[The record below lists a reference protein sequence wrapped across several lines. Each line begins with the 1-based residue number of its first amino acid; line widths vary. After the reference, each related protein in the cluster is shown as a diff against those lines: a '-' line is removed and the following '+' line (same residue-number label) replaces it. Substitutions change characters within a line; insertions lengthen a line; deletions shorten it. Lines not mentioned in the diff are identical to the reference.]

1 MKNYNS
7 NLIKIK
13 DAATIVI
20 VRKQN
25 NKYKILMG
33 QRGKDAVFMPNKFVF
48 PGGAYDKIDS
58 LVPFSKSLPDQEK
71 NLLSVKSSMS
81 KSESLAAT
89 VIRELWEE
97 TGLKIAN
104 SYNWNDLKING
115 WGDFSKNNIA
125 PNASK
130 LKFFFRAITPVG
142 RPRRFDA
149 RFFIC
154 FAQDLMCNLDD
165 FSNASSELN
174 HLQWIE
180 LEKTDEF
187 DLPIITRIVLKEVQ
201 DIILYGSNKKGV
213 PFYNEGSSSSNFT
226 YLKYNLR

>member
-1 MKNYNS
+1 MNQKNTNPVE
-7 NLIKIK
+7 IKN
-13 DAATIVI
+13 AATIVI

-25 NKYKILMG
+25 NKHKILMG

-48 PGGAYDKIDS
+48 PGGAHENNDR
-58 LVPFSKSLPDQEK
+58 LVPFSQSLIDK
-71 NLLSVKSSMS
+71 DITLLSMKSYISQ
-81 KSESLAAT
+81 SESLAAT
-89 VIRELWEE
+89 AIRELWEE
-97 TGLKIAN
+97 TGLKIAD

-115 WGDFSKNNIA
+115 WEDFYENNIA

-130 LKFFFRAITPVG
+130 LNFFFRAITPVG

-154 FAQDLMCNLDD
+154 FAQDLSCNLDD
-165 FSNASSELN
+165 FSNASSELR

-180 LEKTDEF
+180 LEKTQDF

-201 DIILYGSNKKGV
+201 DIILNGANKKGI
-213 PFYNEGSSSSNFT
+213 PFYDEGSSSSNFT
-226 YLKYNLR
+226 YL

>member
-1 MKNYNS
+1 MNQKNS
-7 NLIKIK
+7 NPVEIKN
-13 DAATIVI
+13 AATIVI

-25 NKYKILMG
+25 NKHKILMG

-48 PGGAYDKIDS
+48 PGGAHENNDR
-58 LVPFSKSLPDQEK
+58 LVPFSQSLIDK
-71 NLLSVKSSMS
+71 DITLLSMKSYISQ
-81 KSESLAAT
+81 SESLVAT
-89 VIRELWEE
+89 AIRELWEE
-97 TGLKIAN
+97 TGLKIAD

-115 WGDFSKNNIA
+115 WEDFYENNIA

-154 FAQDLMCNLDD
+154 FAQDLSCNLDD
-165 FSNASSELN
+165 FSNASSELR

-180 LEKTDEF
+180 LEKTQDF

-201 DIILYGSNKKGV
+201 DIIFNGANKKGV
-213 PFYNEGSSSSNFT
+213 PFYDEGSSSSNFT
-226 YLKYNLR
+226 YL

>member
-1 MKNYNS
+1 MDKTKS
-7 NLIKIK
+7 TEIK

-20 VRKQN
+20 VREQSK
-25 NKYKILMG
+25 KYKILMG
-33 QRGKDAVFMPNKFVF
+33 QRGKHAVFMPNKFVF
-48 PGGAYDKIDS
+48 PGGAYDANDS
-58 LVPFSKSLPDQEK
+58 MVPFSKPLPDKQK
-71 NLLSVKSSMS
+71 ILLSIDCSLTHP
-81 KSESLAAT
+81 ESLAAT

-104 SYNWNDLKING
+104 SYDWKGSKIKG
-115 WGDFSKNNIA
+115 WEDFYANNIA
-125 PNASK
+125 PNVSK

-154 FAQDLMCNLDD
+154 LAKDLNCDFDD
-165 FSNASSELN
+165 FSNASDELS

-180 LEKTDEF
+180 IEKTKEF

-201 DIILYGSNKKGV
+201 ELILNGTNKKGV
-213 PFYNEGSSSSNFT
+213 PFYSEGSSSNNFT
-226 YLKYNLR
+226 YL

>member
-1 MKNYNS
+1 MDKNNS
-7 NLIKIK
+7 KSKEIK

-25 NKYKILMG
+25 DKHKILMG
-33 QRGKDAVFMPNKFVF
+33 QRGKNAFFMPNKFVF
-48 PGGAYDKIDS
+48 PGGAYENNDS
-58 LVPFSKSLPDQEK
+58 LVPFSKSLPDKEK
-71 NLLSVKSSMS
+71 ALLSFKCSMS
-81 KSESLAAT
+81 LSESLAAT

-104 SYNWNDLKING
+104 SYHWNDLRIHG
-115 WGDFSKNNIA
+115 WDDFYENNIA
-125 PNASK
+125 ADASK

-154 FAQDLMCNLDD
+154 FAEDLHCDLDD
-165 FSNASSELN
+165 FSNASSELS

-180 LEKTDEF
+180 IKKTEEF
-187 DLPIITRIVLKEVQ
+187 DLPIITRIVLKEVNH
-201 DIILYGSNKKGV
+201 IIINGNNKEGV

-226 YLKYNLR
+226 YL

>member
-1 MKNYNS
+1 MNKNNS
-7 NLIKIK
+7 KSKEIK

-20 VRKQN
+20 VRKEN
-25 NKYKILMG
+25 NKYKILMC

-48 PGGAYDKIDS
+48 PGGAYEKNDS
-58 LVPFSKSLPDQEK
+58 LVPFSKPLPDEEK
-71 NLLSVKSSMS
+71 TLLSLKSSMS
-81 KSESLAAT
+81 RSESLAAT

-97 TGLKIAN
+97 TGLKIAE
-104 SYNWNDLKING
+104 SYHWNNLRIHG
-115 WGDFSKNNIA
+115 WDDFYKNNIA
-125 PNASK
+125 PDVSK

-154 FAQDLMCNLDD
+154 FAEDLHCNLDD
-165 FSNASSELN
+165 FSKASSELS

-180 LEKTDEF
+180 IKKTEDF
-187 DLPIITRIVLKEVQ
+187 DLPIITRIVLKEVNF
-201 DIILYGSNKKGV
+201 IIKNGNIKKRV

-226 YLKYNLR
+226 YL

>member
-1 MKNYNS
+1 MDKTKS
-7 NLIKIK
+7 IEIK

-20 VRKQN
+20 VREQSK
-25 NKYKILMG
+25 KYKILMG
-33 QRGKDAVFMPNKFVF
+33 QRGKNAVFMPNKFVF
-48 PGGAYDKIDS
+48 PGGAYDANDS
-58 LVPFSKSLPDQEK
+58 MVPFSKSLPDKQK
-71 NLLSVKSSMS
+71 ILLSINCSLTNP
-81 KSESLAAT
+81 ESLAAT

-104 SYNWNDLKING
+104 SYDWKGSKIKG
-115 WGDFSKNNIA
+115 WEDFYENNIA
-125 PNASK
+125 PNVSK

-154 FAQDLMCNLDD
+154 LAKDLNCDFDD
-165 FSNASSELN
+165 FSNASDELS

-180 LEKTDEF
+180 IEKTKEF

-201 DIILYGSNKKGV
+201 ELILKM
-213 PFYNEGSSSSNFT
+213 
-226 YLKYNLR
+226 